1 MWTRKL
7 TIFLILF
14 PWVIGVPV
22 APFVGAQSTVHY
34 LSDQELT
41 PDKLIEILQPATA
54 FRGINLKPQ
63 CDKYREATRGVEPI
77 TDAAAI
83 RVLFAFNS
91 AELTSA
97 TTDNL
102 SKVAEALKSG
112 ELASYCF
119 RIEGHADNVGSDA
132 YNQSLSERRAE
143 SVVQYLA
150 GRLSIEPERLLAVGY
165 GESRPID
172 NNETEDGRQK
182 NRRVQIVNLGTG
194 ESPPATK
201 EDGARPPTP

>member
-1 MWTRKL
+1 MWLPKRAVS
-7 TIFLILF
+7 FILF
-14 PWVIGVPV
+14 SWLVSVLSVSPV
-22 APFVGAQSTVHY
+22 AAQSAVHY

-41 PDKLIEILQPATA
+41 SDKLIEILKPATA

-83 RVLFAFNS
+83 HVLFAFNS
-91 AELTSA
+91 ADLTPVA
-97 TTDNL
+97 TDNL
-102 SKVAEALKSG
+102 NKVAEALKSS
-112 ELASYCF
+112 ELTSYCF
-119 RIEGHADNVGSDA
+119 RIEGHTDSIGSDT

-150 GRLSIEPERLLAVGY
+150 GRLGIEPERLLPVGY
-165 GESRPID
+165 GKSRPIA
-172 NNETEDGRQK
+172 NNETDDGRQK

-194 ESPPATK
+194 ESTVK
-201 EDGARPPTP
+201 EGNSAQPPTP

>member
-1 MWTRKL
+1 MWLPKRAVS
-7 TIFLILF
+7 FILF
-14 PWVIGVPV
+14 SWLVSTFSASPV
-22 APFVGAQSTVHY
+22 AAQSAVHY

-41 PDKLIEILQPATA
+41 SDKLIEILKPATA

-91 AELTSA
+91 ADLTPIA
-97 TTDNL
+97 TDNL
-102 SKVAEALKSG
+102 NKVAEALKSS
-112 ELASYCF
+112 ELSSYCF
-119 RIEGHADNVGSDA
+119 RIEGHTDSIGSDA

-150 GRLSIEPERLLAVGY
+150 GRLGIEPERLLSVGY
-165 GESRPID
+165 GKSRPID
-172 NNETEDGRQK
+172 NNATDDGRQK

-194 ESPPATK
+194 ESTVKEGTSAQPPI
-201 EDGARPPTP
+201 P

>member
-1 MWTRKL
+1 MWPRKFTVVL
-7 TIFLILF
+7 VLF
-14 PWVIGVPV
+14 CWVIGVPA
-22 APFVGAQSTVHY
+22 APLVGAQSAVHY

-41 PDKLIEILQPATA
+41 PDKLVEILKPATA

-97 TTDNL
+97 ATDNL
-102 SKVAEALKSG
+102 GKVAEALKSS

-119 RIEGHADNVGSDA
+119 RIEGHADNVGGDA

-150 GRLSIEPERLLAVGY
+150 ARLGIEPERLLAVGY

-172 NNETEDGRQK
+172 DNQTDEGRQK

-194 ESPPATK
+194 ESPATK
-201 EDGARPPTP
+201 GDGARPPAP

>member
-1 MWTRKL
+1 MWLSKRTVA
-7 TIFLILF
+7 LIPFFWLVSALS
-14 PWVIGVPV
+14 PSTV
-22 APFVGAQSTVHY
+22 AAQSTVHY

-41 PDKLIEILQPATA
+41 SDKLIEILKPATA

-63 CDKYREATRGVEPI
+63 CDKYRAATRGVEPI

-83 RVLFAFNS
+83 RVLFAFDS
-91 AELTSA
+91 AELTPVA
-97 TTDNL
+97 TENL
-102 SKVAEALKSG
+102 NKVAEALKSS

-119 RIEGHADNVGSDA
+119 RIEGHTDSVGSDA

-150 GRLSIEPERLLAVGY
+150 VRLGVEPERLLSVGY
-165 GESRPID
+165 GKSRPID
-172 NNETEDGRQK
+172 DNATDDGRQK

-194 ESPPATK
+194 ESTVK
-201 EDGARPPTP
+201 EGSSAQPPTP

>member
-1 MWTRKL
+1 MW
-7 TIFLILF
+7 LIKGTVSFVLF
-14 PWVIGVPV
+14 SWLVSVLSVSPV
-22 APFVGAQSTVHY
+22 EAQPAVHY

-41 PDKLIEILQPATA
+41 SDKLIEILKPANA

-63 CDKYREATRGVEPI
+63 CDKYRAATRGVEPI

-91 AELTSA
+91 ADLTPVA
-97 TTDNL
+97 TENL
-102 SKVAEALKSG
+102 KKVAEALKSSD
-112 ELASYCF
+112 LSSYCF
-119 RIEGHADNVGSDA
+119 RIEGHTDSIGSDA

-150 GRLSIEPERLLAVGY
+150 GRLGIEPERLLPVGY
-165 GESRPID
+165 GKTRPID
-172 NNETEDGRQK
+172 NNTTDEGRQK

-194 ESPPATK
+194 ESAPNEGKKP
-201 EDGARPPTP
+201 E